1 MGFHVFDADMAEH
14 LDDTSRY
21 RYCSTEEL
29 IGPLPS
35 QVGQLMDIGS
45 GTGFYTEALRETAH
59 RLLAVDIQPAMHR
72 IHRDRRPHP
81 RVRLLTAAASA
92 LPLSTGSVDAAV
104 STATFHEFAGAD
116 ALDELARVIAPG
128 GTVVTVDWSADGAGE
143 TGPPVGERYS
153 LDEAVA
159 QFEHAGFA
167 TASAED
173 RTETF
178 RLVSQRE

>member
-1 MGFHVFDADMAEH
+1 MGFHVFDADLAEN
-14 LDDTSRY
+14 LDDPSRY

-45 GTGFYTEALRETAH
+45 GTGFYTEALRETAD
-59 RLLAVDIQPAMHR
+59 RLLALDIQPAMHR

-92 LPLSTGSVDAAV
+92 LPLAPGSVDAAV

-116 ALDELARVIAPG
+116 ALGELARVIAPG

-143 TGPPVGERYS
+143 AGPPVSERYS
-153 LDEAVA
+153 LDEAVSR
-159 QFEHAGFA
+159 FEHAGFA
-167 TASAED
+167 TVGAED

-178 RLVSQRE
+178 RLVSRLG